1 MFGTPLWPL
10 SPSAT
15 RHVFSFIQPRQILSQ
30 DIFEIQQIW
39 AILAAHLGPYGI
51 CLPNFSLLMVSA
63 MAKDELKRQIGLFDA
78 VMLICGDMIGI
89 GIFVTTGVI
98 AETLPSP
105 GGVLLVWIL
114 GGLLALTGAL
124 SCAELSASL
133 PYAGGDYIY
142 IREAF
147 GKLMGF
153 LSGWSSFLVTF
164 SGAIAFLAVGFI
176 GFLAFFFPVLGSQEA
191 IVSVTVLG
199 FPIKVTIGAV
209 FSIIVV
215 LLISGLHCLGVKLGT
230 VTQNILTTLKIGSLL
245 GIILLGV
252 LFGEGNTAHF
262 SPLFDWQKITN
273 ASLFAAAFIPA
284 IFAYSGWN
292 AVIYIAGEVKDPEKN
307 LPRALLWANLIVIAL
322 YLAINVVYIYGVRV
336 TEMKGALRVS
346 EVATTALFGYQTSA
360 WITGI
365 ITLSI
370 LGALNVVTMIGPRI
384 YYAMAQDGLF
394 FKRLTRVHP
403 TFGTPTSAIILQ
415 AIWSC
420 LLILTGTFG
429 TLFTYVSVIIVLF
442 SALTVGSVM
451 VLRWKKP
458 ELARPYKL
466 WGYPIVPILFVLAH
480 LWIVWGSLVENP
492 WDSLRGVIIVGL
504 GVPAYLIWQNRLKR
518 MR

>member
-1 MFGTPLWPL
+1 
-10 SPSAT
+10 
-15 RHVFSFIQPRQILSQ
+15 
-30 DIFEIQQIW
+30 
-39 AILAAHLGPYGI
+39 
-51 CLPNFSLLMVSA
+51 
-63 MAKDELKRQIGLFDA
+63 MAQNELKRQIGLFDA
-78 VMLICGDMIGI
+78 IMLISGDMIGI
-89 GIFVTTGVI
+89 GIFVTTGAI
-98 AETLPSP
+98 AETLPTP

-142 IREAF
+142 IREAY

-164 SGAIAFLAVGFI
+164 SGAIAFLAVGFN
-176 GFLAFFFPVLGSQEA
+176 GFMSFFFPVLGSQEA
-191 IVSVTVLG
+191 IFSATILGLWINVTVGTL
-199 FPIKVTIGAV
+199 
-209 FSIIVV
+209 FSVIVV
-215 LLISGLHCLGVKLGT
+215 MMISGLHCLGVRQGT

-245 GIILLGV
+245 GILILGV
-252 LFGEGNTAHF
+252 SFGKGNTAHF

-273 ASLFAAAFIPA
+273 FSVFAAAFIPA

-322 YLAINVVYIYGVRV
+322 YLAVNVVYIYGVPV

-384 YYAMAQDGLF
+384 YYAMAQDGVF
-394 FKRLTRVHP
+394 FNRLSRIHP
-403 TFGTPTSAIILQ
+403 IFGTPTNAIILQ
-415 AIWSC
+415 AIWACC
-420 LLILTGTFG
+420 LIVTGTFG
-429 TLFTYVSVIIVLF
+429 TLFTYVSIIITLF
-442 SALTVGSVM
+442 SALTVGSVI
-451 VLRWKKP
+451 VLRWKRP
-458 ELARPYKL
+458 ELKRPYKL
-466 WGYPIVPILFVLAH
+466 WGYPIVPILFIVAH
-480 LWIVWGSLVENP
+480 LWIVWGSLVEKP
-492 WDSLRGVIIVGL
+492 WESLIGVFIVSL
-504 GVPAYLIWQNRLKR
+504 GIPAYLIWQNRLKVIDWGR
-518 MR
+518 FGRG